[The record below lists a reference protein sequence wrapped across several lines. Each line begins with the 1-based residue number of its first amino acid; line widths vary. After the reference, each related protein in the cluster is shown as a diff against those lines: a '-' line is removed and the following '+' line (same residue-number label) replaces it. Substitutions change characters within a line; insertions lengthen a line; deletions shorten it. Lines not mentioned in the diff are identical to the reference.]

1 LPIGLLALQDDSVS
15 ATFVDAGAGQFFID
29 EMSKEKEEEDLRD
42 RPIKRA
48 KYVAKNLPGN
58 SQSSISGGALG
69 PGRNECFLCFA
80 EIFCKSF
87 LY

>member
-1 LPIGLLALQDDSVS
+1 
-15 ATFVDAGAGQFFID
+15 
-29 EMSKEKEEEDLRD
+29 MSKEKDEEDLRD
-42 RPIKRA
+42 RPVKRA

-69 PGRNECFLCFA
+69 PGRSLWTIYPA

-87 LY
+87 FVKKS